1 MPVSG
6 SNIPPCAAQAASISR
21 GSGLGGSGGIK
32 SSSERHL
39 PVLGSNTPPLISHSI
54 SGGSGLG
61 GLGGSGS
68 GGWIALQNSSGGT
81 PGGIGSPALND
92 PAGQICDGIGGRHP
106 KVFGSNT
113 PPILAHAISGG
124 SLGAIQNSS
133 GGTPGGIDSPALND
147 PGGQI

>member
-21 GSGLGGSGGIK
+21 GSGRGGLGGSGG
-32 SSSERHL
+32 RHL
-39 PVLGSNTPPLISHSI
+39 PVLGSNTPPIISHSI

-61 GLGGSGS
+61 GLGGLGGS

-81 PGGIGSPALND
+81 PGGISAPALND
-92 PAGQICDGIGGRHP
+92 PAGQICGGIGGRHP

-113 PPILAHAISGG
+113 PPIDAHSCGKLVSAIQKSGG
-124 SLGAIQNSS
+124 AP
-133 GGTPGGIDSPALND
+133 GGTS
-147 PGGQI
+147 